1 MRCARSATSACN
13 GQGTTGITQRESGGG
28 KVVTVLTGLYRRPS
42 CAANTAEY
50 RCDELWEVAEL
61 GLFILRTKY
70 ELLVINMVT
79 VTAM

>member
-50 RCDELWEVAEL
+50 RCDELWERSSDCLYYA
-61 GLFILRTKY
+61 R
-70 ELLVINMVT
+70 NMNY
-79 VTAM
+79 